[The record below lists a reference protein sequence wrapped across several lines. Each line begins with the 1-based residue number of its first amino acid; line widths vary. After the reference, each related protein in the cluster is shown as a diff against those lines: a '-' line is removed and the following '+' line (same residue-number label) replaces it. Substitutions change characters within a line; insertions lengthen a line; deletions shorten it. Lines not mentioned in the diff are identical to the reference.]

1 MQAPRAQAT
10 CPSLMS
16 STIPRRCAP
25 LCSLGIKTPSN
36 RNSLLSLNQGAL
48 DFSERELQFCRRMKC
63 LATVASKLCS
73 RRGLCRVELR
83 ENVFASKRCAQRP
96 VISDSR
102 AVQPR
107 LKDPLDFP
115 GRFKDWAVARLSP
128 WLLVVSTELTGRAV
142 QDGDTRHAQ
151 PAAEEAAGSRQF
163 AERALE

>member
-1 MQAPRAQAT
+1 MF
-10 CPSLMS
+10 
-16 STIPRRCAP
+16 
-25 LCSLGIKTPSN
+25 LGQEDSVEQEL
-36 RNSLLSLNQGAL
+36 LLSLKQGAL
-48 DFSERELQFCRRMKC
+48 DCIERELQFCRRMTC
-63 LATVASKLCS
+63 LATVASELCS

-83 ENVFASKRCAQRP
+83 EKVFAPKRCAQRP